1 MLDSYLQGRLERRKG
16 VFLFLDVVLE
26 LVWMAESMPDTP
38 ALPNGLPRVT
48 LIGKEVAEQIALVR
62 ERVAQIEEASKGR
75 LTVTLITT
83 FGTEQ
88 AQTYLAEAGAKRVA
102 IIPSLMENVP
112 LVVEESMAAG
122 VALLATN
129 VGGIPEL
136 LDPEVVDEVT
146 FPPQVPETRIRII
159 IFDQF

>member
-88 AQTYLAEAGAKRVA
+88 AQTYLAETGAKRVA